1 MSDVISFKPMKVGA
15 AAVVTRPRPRK
26 FPVGPRLAASVARP
40 VIALPLIIVS
50 VALLFWSG
58 ATYMTAR
65 TLVVKA
71 RPRTTPNT
79 NVAVIVEAVAELE
92 SQARAAAEQLIH
104 ERGTITRAV
113 SRLEQQA
120 HALGFQVDASLKPAI
135 TNAAGFKELRIYPA
149 VITLEPENDRDP
161 SAFGRMLAW
170 LRESSQIGAKVE
182 IAALILRSKGE
193 RLGSAQVEL
202 NFWTIDQHD
211 QPAAK

>member
-1 MSDVISFKPMKVGA
+1 
-15 AAVVTRPRPRK
+15 
-26 FPVGPRLAASVARP
+26 
-40 VIALPLIIVS
+40 
-50 VALLFWSG
+50 
-58 ATYMTAR
+58 MTAR

-79 NVAVIVEAVAELE
+79 NVAVTVEAVAELE